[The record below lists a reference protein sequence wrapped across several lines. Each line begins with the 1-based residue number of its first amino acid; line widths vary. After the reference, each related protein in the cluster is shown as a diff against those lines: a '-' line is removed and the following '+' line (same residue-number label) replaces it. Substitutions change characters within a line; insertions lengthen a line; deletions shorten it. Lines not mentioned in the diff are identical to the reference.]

1 MDIAIALLQHYSFD
15 LGGYTIQD
23 LTRAW
28 ADFRPE
34 WVRQAVIEALFQ
46 GRYKAVSVTQILYLW
61 ERKGETH
68 YRHNHEFERLV
79 CGDVAVIYED
89 RIYYTP
95 PRTVNREAAIAEI
108 PPFKTVEENTPK
120 VVFPRRSMLGTLKSD
135 PTPSQVSQNLPIDTT
150 KTPKHFSR
158 ITTPSG
164 TTTPTMAYPEA
175 SNIEQYSEVYRSAY
189 ANMTL
194 LAETSMFVDK
204 LRSMCDRSL
213 TLVEPKTEPMEVG
226 IENYNKLVQE
236 IARLRP

>member
-15 LGGYTIQD
+15 LGGYTIRD

-61 ERKGETH
+61 ERKGEPS

-95 PRTVNREAAIAEI
+95 PRSTHRETAIA
-108 PPFKTVEENTPK
+108 PFKTSQEELIQIP
-120 VVFPRRSMLGTLKSD
+120 FPRRSTLANPQPVPISINSSQTKS
-135 PTPSQVSQNLPIDTT
+135 TIRDTQ
-150 KTPKHFSR
+150 
-158 ITTPSG
+158 PSG
-164 TTTPTMAYPEA
+164 TTKPTAYPAPYKE
-175 SNIEQYSEVYRSAY
+175 YSATYLSAY
-189 ANMTL
+189 ENMTL

-204 LRSMCDRSL
+204 LRSMCGERAISPVASFDSEL
-213 TLVEPKTEPMEVG
+213 AISK
-226 IENYNKLVQE
+226 
-236 IARLRP
+236 

>member
-46 GRYKAVSVTQILYLW
+46 GRYKAVSVTQILYCW
-61 ERKGETH
+61 ERKGEPN

-79 CGDVAVIYED
+79 CADVAVIYQD

-95 PRTVNREAAIAEI
+95 PRNRETAIAEI
-108 PPFKTVEENTPK
+108 PVFKAIKEEPPQVK
-120 VVFPRRSMLGTLKSD
+120 FPRRSMLGALK
-135 PTPSQVSQNLPIDTT
+135 PVQTFPQVSQNTQANEVKTKTQKYPSRSTEPLGTT
-150 KTPKHFSR
+150 KPATVYPVAPKVEYS
-158 ITTPSG
+158 P
-164 TTTPTMAYPEA
+164 AYL
-175 SNIEQYSEVYRSAY
+175 SAY
-189 ANMTL
+189 ANMAL

-204 LRSMCDRSL
+204 LRSMCGDQPDPHVADTNNQVKEYL
-213 TLVEPKTEPMEVG
+213 EV
-226 IENYNKLVQE
+226 
-236 IARLRP
+236 